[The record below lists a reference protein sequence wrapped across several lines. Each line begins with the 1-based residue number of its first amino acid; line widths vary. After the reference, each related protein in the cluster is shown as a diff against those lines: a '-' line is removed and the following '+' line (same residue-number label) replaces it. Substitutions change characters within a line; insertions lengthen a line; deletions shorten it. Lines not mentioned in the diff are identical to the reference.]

1 MSAPKK
7 KAPAKKATPAKKAAV
22 KKAAPAKKAA
32 APKKKV
38 VTLEN
43 ATVSTPEASVS
54 FTTLPA
60 PEVTVTVTSMPSL
73 EDVARTLVNTVVPQ
87 KKKSF
92 LKRFFSGL

>member
-7 KAPAKKATPAKKAAV
+7 KAQAKKAAPAKKAAA

-43 ATVSTPEASVS
+43 ATVSIPEASVS